1 MKRTIPE
8 AEYLGV
14 MALAGPKR
22 YEYTIKKIVDNRR
35 VWTLADASGLLMVGD
50 DEGMGSVAVWP
61 REEFAIGFRDGDPT
75 IGSESVSLTN
85 WLRKTTPILIRAGTS
100 VAVFP
105 TVSGIAVVVSPER
118 FRDDL
123 MAYRDLYY

>member
-1 MKRTIPE
+1 VKRTIPE
-8 AEYLGV
+8 REYSAV
-14 MALAGPKR
+14 IALPGAKR
-22 YEYTIKKIVDNRR
+22 YEYAIKKIVDHRR
-35 VWTLADASGLLMVGD
+35 VWTLADVSGLLMVGD
-50 DEGMGSVAVWP
+50 DEGRGSVAVWP

-75 IGSESVSLTN
+75 IESEGVSLTN
-85 WLRKTTPILIRAGTS
+85 WLRKTTPFLIRAGTS

-105 TVSGIAVVVSPER
+105 TVSGNAIVVTPER